1 MSKAMERAT
10 AALRAN
16 PFAKTPE
23 QALLVVLAFL
33 DEGDDE
39 IRRRIKLGMLA
50 CPSDDPDDD
59 ARAVVLALRSLAEGK
74 DV

>member
-1 MSKAMERAT
+1 MSNAMARAT

-33 DEGDDE
+33 D
-39 IRRRIKLGMLA
+39 A
-50 CPSDDPDDD
+50 DDPEILL
-59 ARAVVLALRSLAEGK
+59 AILNARATNTSYWPRAVVERMRSLAEGK
-74 DV
+74 AGE